1 MSAQLLSLNVGVP
14 EPSTA
19 KNVGIT
25 GIGKRPVES
34 AVLRAPG
41 PKHGGLGSGV
51 EGDFIGDVQHHGG
64 DTQAVYAFAREELDW
79 WGREL
84 GRELP
89 HGMFG
94 ENLTTRGLDV
104 DGSLVGDRWA
114 VGDEVVLEV
123 CAPRIPCATFAARM
137 GERGWVKRF
146 SRVGRTG
153 AYLSVVTGGT
163 VRAGDPV
170 VVVSRPEHDVTVP
183 EVFRAFMGDLD
194 AAHRVLAA
202 DCLVE
207 AEAAGLREVVARRGQ
222 RGAVELDD

>member
-1 MSAQLLSLNVGVP
+1 MSAQLLSLNVGAP

-34 AVLRAPG
+34 AVLRSPG

-51 EGDFIGDVQHHGG
+51 EGDFIGDRRHHGG

-79 WGREL
+79 WAQEL

-89 HGMFG
+89 NGMFG
-94 ENLTTRGLDV
+94 ENLTTCGLDV
-104 DGSLVGDRWA
+104 DGALVGERWA
-114 VGDEVVLEV
+114 VGDQVVLEV

-146 SRVGRTG
+146 ASVGRTG
-153 AYLSVVTGGT
+153 AYLSVVNSGT
-163 VRAGDPV
+163 VRRGDPV
-170 VVVSRPEHDVTVP
+170 VVASRPEHDITVP
-183 EVFRAFMGDLD
+183 LVFRAFMGDLD
-194 AAHRVLAA
+194 AAQRVLAA

-207 AEAAGLREVVARRGQ
+207 SEAAGLHEVVARRG
-222 RGAVELDD
+222 